1 MPLALEVHTLV
12 QRTVPREDR
21 RKRQT
26 RHRQVMADQG
36 QQVQGVVVE
45 ILGQEYRIG
54 GDPKEV
60 HSVAEYVDRKM
71 RGISDEHGGHLPKA
85 QVAILAAMDITAE
98 LFRVMGE
105 RKVFTAKAHDSI
117 DRLTKLVEERAR
129 LSESGDEGEISPL
142 ERRLREQPVQLRDSS
157 AVT

>member
-1 MPLALEVHTLV
+1 MAEV
-12 QRTVPREDR
+12 
-21 RKRQT
+21 RQ
-26 RHRQVMADQG
+26 QAQGKQSQGKQSQG
-36 QQVQGVVVE
+36 QQAQGKQVQGVIVQ

-71 RGISDEHGGHLPKA
+71 RGISEAHGGHLPKA

-105 RKVFTAKAHDSI
+105 RKAFTTEAHDSI
-117 DRLTKLVEERAR
+117 GRLTKLVEERAN
-129 LSESGDEGEISPL
+129 LIQVGDEEPASPL
-142 ERRLREQPVQLRDSS
+142 ERRLREQPVRLRDPS